1 MKTAAQLF
9 ALGLF
14 AYATC
19 ALAQFLVHP
28 DRPNSLREPEIRAI
42 ASRLVIGMPEHDAI
56 SLLSTNGLRVN
67 AATHDVSSWSYK
79 YCYLD
84 RTPIVHHLSVDFCQK
99 PSPSGLLWTTNEY
112 GVRCVAWTNGILQA
126 AILGGVQIA
135 RTNAP

>member
-1 MKTAAQLF
+1 MKTAARLF
-9 ALGLF
+9 AVGLF
-14 AYATC
+14 ACASC

-42 ASRLVIGMPEHDAI
+42 ASRLVIGMPEHEAI
-56 SLLSTNGLRVN
+56 SFLSTNGLRVN
-67 AATHDVSSWSYK
+67 AAVHGVRGWCYK

-84 RTPIVHHLSVDFCQK
+84 STPYVRSLSVDFRQK
-99 PSPSGLLWTTNEY
+99 PSPSGLLWTTNQY
-112 GVRCVAWTNGILQA
+112 GVRCVVWTNGILQA